1 VSVVPEAAPL
11 PILEPEPSMPST
23 PEPAVPSAKS
33 SRIKTTFNLNGL
45 FKPAE
50 PVNSKNGELE
60 VKTVNHTIKTEVLK
74 QAWFEYAEKRKGQVA
89 EYQILQRDF
98 IFNHPVISITLTNPV
113 EETLLDNFR
122 RDFTQFL
129 RERLQNAE
137 LVIESV
143 VVESTGKKV
152 IYTAKEKFEHL
163 AEKNPYLH
171 ELKTRLGLDW
181 DY

>member
-1 VSVVPEAAPL
+1 VLSVPTPSVPAPSV
-11 PILEPEPSMPST
+11 PT
-23 PEPAVPSAKS
+23 PPKS
-33 SRIKTTFNLNGL
+33 SRTKTTFNLNGL

-50 PVNSKNGELE
+50 TVNGQNSEVE
-60 VKTVNHTIKTEVLK
+60 VKTVNHNVQLEALK
-74 QAWFEYAEKRKGQVA
+74 QAWLDYAERRRGQVA
-89 EYQILQRDF
+89 EYQILQREF
-98 IFNHPVISITLTNPV
+98 SFNQPVISITLTNPV

-122 RDFTQFL
+122 RDLTQFL

-137 LVIESV
+137 LVLESAI
-143 VVESTGKKV
+143 VERAGKKV
-152 IYTAKEKFEHL
+152 IYTSKEKFEHL

>member
-1 VSVVPEAAPL
+1 VPAPEPPPPAAP
-11 PILEPEPSMPST
+11 EPEPSIPGA
-23 PEPAVPSAKS
+23 PPKS
-33 SRIKTTFNLNGL
+33 SRTKTTFNMNGL

-50 PVNSKNGELE
+50 TVNGKSADVE
-60 VKTVNHTIKTEVLK
+60 VKTINHTVKFEALK
-74 QAWFEYAEKRKGQVA
+74 HAWFEYAEKRKGQVA

-98 IFNHPVISITLTNPV
+98 IFNHPVVSITLTNPV

-122 RDFTQFL
+122 RDLTQFL

-137 LVIESV
+137 LS
-143 VVESTGKKV
+143 VESAIVETTGKKV
-152 IYTAKEKFEHL
+152 IYTSKEKFEHL

>member
-1 VSVVPEAAPL
+1 VRAPEAVIPQ
-11 PILEPEPSMPST
+11 PQEPETFAQQP
-23 PEPAVPSAKS
+23 AKS
-33 SRIKTTFNLNGL
+33 SRTKTTFNLNGL

-50 PVNSKNGELE
+50 PLNGTKSETE
-60 VKTVNHTIKTEVLK
+60 TKTVNHTVNVDVLK
-74 QAWFEYAEKRKGQVA
+74 QAWFEYSEKRKGQVA
-89 EYQILQRDF
+89 EYQILQREF

-143 VVESTGKKV
+143 IMESTGKKV
-152 IYTAKEKFEHL
+152 IYTSKEKFEHL